1 MKPLILLLGLFCFNA
16 SSTDIVIKYSET
28 EKDNKVGFYDR
39 TERIA
44 TEDNPGT
51 TVGEARRYTFEYAAK
66 IIESQVYSTADIL
79 IDVYY
84 SSRIQ
89 YAANTMSIAY
99 SHTETSNYDE
109 YGILE
114 DGIQY
119 PVIIRRMLQNDTR
132 VMPKNYNDAL
142 MEFNYKG
149 NNYEINPV
157 NGVVPGFLNLALHE
171 MVHALGFGR
180 ISCIGEC
187 TATQAEQVNQLS
199 DNIYA
204 ITPYDNNWDNLSLAD
219 KNLAVVDKEKVFYY
233 GNQAMSDYLFNNLTT
248 GFNDHGTNQHGIQL
262 HSEPLSDGSISGQS
276 LSHLSP
282 NVTPAQLMT
291 SRVGNTLSFG
301 ASAYIICDIGWC
313 RNDGFVTDFEM
324 SSIENNRL
332 TPETLTFLKYDFSN
346 ANDHVL
352 ENVFIEFNVYES
364 AIINEDNLDS
374 KCNING
380 AIVIC
385 DIGNMSSFE
394 NQSIDLPF
402 NAPIGTY
409 RIMSNIYSNSHVVD
423 IDGSNNVDVQIV
435 RVGETPFPIVTLN
448 DELTYEE
455 ESIVNVIPTFTQNSN
470 LTFNWSINT
479 DSELTVD
486 FQQNSQTGELTF
498 ITPSISESST
508 ISFTL
513 VVTFDNR
520 TEIFDV
526 VVTINHKTDNT
537 GSGTGNSSA
546 SNSTGNTQPTQLKDN
561 DESGGGSF
569 NIILLFMALIFSL
582 KKYVQTSK
590 N

>member
-39 TERIA
+39 TVRVA

-51 TVGEARRYTFEYAAK
+51 TVGEARRYAFEYAAK
-66 IIESQVYSTADIL
+66 IIESQVYSKADIL

-84 SSRIQ
+84 SSGIP
-89 YAANTMSIAY
+89 YAANTIPNTY
-99 SHTETSNYDE
+99 IHTETSNYDE

-114 DGIQY
+114 DGTKY
-119 PVIIRRMLQNDTR
+119 SEIIRRMLQHDTT

-142 MEFNYKG
+142 MEFKYTAS
-149 NNYEINPV
+149 NYEINPV
-157 NGVVPGFLNLALHE
+157 DGGGPGFVHLALHE
-171 MVHALGFGR
+171 IVHALGFGR
-180 ISCIGEC
+180 MSCIGEC
-187 TATQAEQVNQLS
+187 TTAQAEQVSQLS
-199 DNIYA
+199 GNIYA

-219 KNLAVVDKEKVFYY
+219 KNLAAVDKEKVFYY
-233 GNQAMSDYLFNNLTT
+233 GNQAMSDYLFTNLIT

-276 LSHLSP
+276 LGHLSP
-282 NVTPAQLMT
+282 NVTPVQLMT
-291 SRVGNTLSFG
+291 SRVGNTLSLG

-313 RNDGFVTDFEM
+313 RDDGFVTDFEM
-324 SSIENNRL
+324 SSVDNDRL
-332 TPETLTFLKYDFSN
+332 TPDTLTFLKYNFSN
-346 ANDHVL
+346 ANDNVL

-385 DIGNMSSFE
+385 DIGNMPSFE

-435 RVGETPFPIVTLN
+435 RVGELVFPDITMN
-448 DELTYEE
+448 NTFTFEE
-455 ESIVNVIPTFTQNSN
+455 EILVSFKPVFEANSA
-470 LTFNWSINT
+470 LSFSWSVT
-479 DSELTVD
+479 DYSGTNFEISE
-486 FQQNSQTGELTF
+486 NSSTGEVIF
-498 ITPSISESST
+498 DTPSIDEDKT
-508 ISFTL
+508 IKMTL
-513 VVTFDNR
+513 KAMFDNR
-520 TEIFDV
+520 EQTFDV
-526 VVTINHKTDNT
+526 TVNITAKSTDT
-537 GSGTGNSSA
+537 GGTDTGTGTGGTDT
-546 SNSTGNTQPTQLKDN
+546 TGNENTNNEQVKQ
-561 DESGGGSF
+561 ESDSGGSF
-569 NIILLFMALIFSL
+569 GIFSIFAL
-582 KKYVQTSK
+582 LILISK
-590 N
+590 RITYK